1 MGVYLGKVGPWAYV
15 WKSPGPRKHVSFS
28 LEGRIRVDLRGMRE
42 YSFLVAV
49 FAILSCDN
57 NGAYRRK
64 GGHSQHHCGYD
75 RTLSLCVCIDLVS
88 V

>member
-1 MGVYLGKVGPWAYV
+1 MCGNPQGGGSMCHFHWRE
-15 WKSPGPRKHVSFS
+15 G
-28 LEGRIRVDLRGMRE
+28 LELICGE

-75 RTLSLCVCIDLVS
+75 RTLSLCLCIDLVS